1 MTIKETKNILDD
13 CLIYRNKID
22 SLKLEVDST
31 TSEFLKSKIK
41 DEINELTQKVMDI
54 RCKIDS
60 LDGKHVKLVMR
71 YRYVNGLSFK
81 DIAEKLGVSYQWINK
96 VYNKGLEQMSKML

>member
-1 MTIKETKNILDD
+1 MTIQETKNVLDD
-13 CLIYRNKID
+13 CLIYKNKID
-22 SLKLEVDST
+22 SLKLELDAT
-31 TSEFLKSKIK
+31 TNDLLKSKIK
-41 DEINELTQKVMDI
+41 NEIDELTERVMDI

-60 LDGKHVKLVMR
+60 LNGKHVKLVMR

-96 VYNKGLEQMSKML
+96 VYNKGLEQMSKIL

>member
-1 MTIKETKNILDD
+1 MTIQETKNVLDD
-13 CLIYRNKID
+13 CLIYKNKID
-22 SLKLEVDST
+22 SLKLELDAT
-31 TSEFLKSKIK
+31 TNDLLKSKIK
-41 DEINELTQKVMDI
+41 NEIDELTERVMDI

-96 VYNKGLEQMSKML
+96 VYNKGLEQMSKIL